1 MVDYKEVKFFT
12 FSFFMFIMNF
22 VYILG
27 TAGSGK
33 STLASSL
40 LDTLRAAELNVI
52 SVNLDPGVRWLP
64 YYPEVDIREY
74 IDYDKIVEEY
84 QLGPNGALIVCVDTA
99 VNYIEK
105 MREEIEKFEPDYV
118 IVDTPGQLELFAYR
132 DSGRFIT
139 SALSKNNF
147 SIIFL
152 ADAIFLNRPSDFVSI
167 MLLAYSV
174 QARFK
179 APQIN
184 CISKID
190 LLSEDVMEKALQW
203 ITEPLSLKE
212 SFFSEI
218 ADIKGEFSERI
229 FDILLEIGGPGEFL
243 LVSSYT
249 GQGMTDLF
257 AQLQR
262 IHTGG
267 IDI

>member
-1 MVDYKEVKFFT
+1 
-12 FSFFMFIMNF
+12 MNF

-33 STLASSL
+33 SALTSSL
-40 LDTLRAAELNVI
+40 LDTLRAAELNAI
-52 SVNLDPGVRWLP
+52 SVNLDPGVKWLP
-64 YYPEVDIREY
+64 YYPEVDIRDY

-84 QLGPNGALIVCVDTA
+84 QLGPNGALIACVDTA
-99 VNYIEK
+99 VNYIEEMK
-105 MREEIEKFEPDYV
+105 EEIEKFEPDYV

-132 DSGRFIT
+132 DSGKIIT
-139 SALSKNNF
+139 STLSKNNF

-152 ADAIFLNRPSDFVSI
+152 ADSIFLNRPSDFVSV

-174 QARFK
+174 QTRFK

-184 CISKID
+184 CISKVD
-190 LLSEDVMEKALQW
+190 LLSEDVIKRAIQW
-203 ITEPLSLKE
+203 ITEPITLKE
-212 SFFSEI
+212 SFLSEI

-229 FDILLEIGGPGEFL
+229 FDILLEIGTLGEFL
-243 LVSSYT
+243 LISSYT
-249 GQGMTDLF
+249 GQGMTELF
-257 AQLQR
+257 AELQR

>member
-1 MVDYKEVKFFT
+1 
-12 FSFFMFIMNF
+12 MNF

-33 STLASSL
+33 SALTSSL
-40 LDTLRAAELNVI
+40 LDTLRAAELNAI
-52 SVNLDPGVRWLP
+52 SVNLDPGVKWLP
-64 YYPEVDIREY
+64 YYPEVDIRDY

-84 QLGPNGALIVCVDTA
+84 QLGPNGALIACVDTA
-99 VNYIEK
+99 VNYIEEMK
-105 MREEIEKFEPDYV
+105 EEIEKFEPDYV

-132 DSGRFIT
+132 DSGKIIT
-139 SALSKNNF
+139 STLSKNNF

-152 ADAIFLNRPSDFVSI
+152 ADSIFLNRPSDFVSV

-174 QARFK
+174 QTRFK

-184 CISKID
+184 CISKVD
-190 LLSEDVMEKALQW
+190 LLSEDVMKRAIQW
-203 ITEPLSLKE
+203 ITEPITLKE
-212 SFFSEI
+212 SFLSEI

-229 FDILLEIGGPGEFL
+229 FDILLEIGTLGEFL
-243 LVSSYT
+243 LISSYT
-249 GQGMTDLF
+249 GQGMTELF
-257 AQLQR
+257 AELQR